1 MSFLK
6 WEPIRYDQGLKY
18 IPDVNQ
24 CMNERIN
31 ILTDAIKQNRD
42 VYNSAK
48 GTIDHLT
55 VLWDQTA
62 LYKYN
67 GDMLYSQVQQYNLLL
82 SLCKN
87 MKELKV

>member
-18 IPDVNQ
+18 IPDIDQTLNQ
-24 CMNERIN
+24 EIE
-31 ILTDAIKQNRD
+31 ILDTTIKANRD
-42 VYNSAK
+42 SYQSAY
-48 GTIDHLT
+48 GTINQLMT
-55 VLWDQTA
+55 LWKSTA
-62 LYKYN
+62 KIKYDDDPLYYK
-67 GDMLYSQVQQYNLLL
+67 VQYRNLLL